1 MTEVTLKK
9 KGEKIACLANFR
21 LVFKEKYCM
30 ESHLVKCLTLAGEH
44 SPKKSDKDLKYPY
57 NVGQGTNLKNDPSTN

>member
-21 LVFKEKYCM
+21 LVFKEKYRM
-30 ESHLVKCLTLAGEH
+30 ESSLVKCLKLVEEL
-44 SPKKSDKDLKYPY
+44 SPKKVTKISNILITWDRGL
-57 NVGQGTNLKNDPSTN
+57 L